1 MEGRCQYSWD
11 NNLCFSCRKAGHG
24 KRQCR
29 MNIWYGKSGTCHNTV
44 LRLDNQDPQ
53 LVSLKCVLD
62 SSDIILIAVAKVS
75 GAEATLVSI
84 FFCSKMLHT
93 MCRMPSAKKIIYT
106 ICISTQELPYLDGY
120 YIVNTT
126 HDIFG

>member
-1 MEGRCQYSWD
+1 MLLY
-11 NNLCFSCRKAGHG
+11 RKAGH
-24 KRQCR
+24 
-29 MNIWYGKSGTCHNTV
+29 SNTV

-75 GAEATLVSI
+75 GAEAI
-84 FFCSKMLHT
+84 WFQFFCSNMLHT
-93 MCRMPSAKKIIYT
+93 MCRMPSAKKIMYT
-106 ICISTQELPYLDGY
+106 ICISTQELPSLDGY
-120 YIVNTT
+120 YIVNNT